1 MEPGKQRNSKL
12 IYGATRA
19 FPIFL
24 CHDDGGKKTQ
34 LQQQITIRYYGHKM
48 GYTLL
53 CLNYKSFMANLTFLR
68 VVVNYTAQKAD
79 FLFLKYRE
87 RAHANKM
94 TAAASAVEPFYF
106 RAADFYTSPHQ
117 RP

>member
-1 MEPGKQRNSKL
+1 MLLPHAGDIRIQRKNIIFL
-12 IYGATRA
+12 LMTRNGAWKTTQFQINLWRHQTVSH
-19 FPIFL
+19 FL

-87 RAHANKM
+87 SK
-94 TAAASAVEPFYF
+94 
-106 RAADFYTSPHQ
+106 
-117 RP
+117 